1 MAPLGAPLR
10 GEAGRGLGRPDA
22 IRPRRAVAGH
32 VPRFPIP
39 PRCSTAQ
46 TRNEARIMPITRVTI
61 AALVAL
67 LAAPRP
73 AAGQAGDRSNALG
86 LGATRQALGA
96 RAARLEQAAQSA
108 DAVREAAAIRTRLT
122 RGDFRVGDRILLAV
136 EGEPTLSDTFSVGL
150 GGQLTLPLIGNVPL
164 EGVLR
169 SELQDYL
176 TRRLAQNLR
185 DPEVRTRAFVRLSVQ
200 GAVTHPGYYGVP
212 ADALL
217 SDALMAAGGTMQEAN
232 PGRLRIE
239 RDGKPSWGGQAL
251 QQAVPESRTL
261 DGAGLVAGDQVIVPR
276 RSGAPAG
283 DVLRPRGGLGTIP
296 VPIFPPPRNR

>member
-1 MAPLGAPLR
+1 M
-10 GEAGRGLGRPDA
+10 
-22 IRPRRAVAGH
+22 
-32 VPRFPIP
+32 
-39 PRCSTAQ
+39 T
-46 TRNEARIMPITRVTI
+46 ITRVTI

-73 AAGQAGDRSNALG
+73 ATGQEGDGSNALG
-86 LGATRQALGA
+86 LGATRQALEA
-96 RAARLEQAAQSA
+96 RATRLEQAGQSA

-150 GGQLTLPLIGNVPL
+150 GGQLSLPLIGNVPL

-185 DPEVRTRAFVRLSVQ
+185 DPEVRTRAYVRLSVQ

-232 PGRLRIE
+232 LARLRIE
-239 RDGKPSWGGQAL
+239 RNGKPIWEGKAL
-251 QQAVPESRTL
+251 QQAIAQGRTL

-276 RSGAPAG
+276 RSGATAG
-283 DVLRPRGGLGTIP
+283 DVLRLVGVLVTIP
-296 VPIFPPPRNR
+296 VTIYTLTRIR